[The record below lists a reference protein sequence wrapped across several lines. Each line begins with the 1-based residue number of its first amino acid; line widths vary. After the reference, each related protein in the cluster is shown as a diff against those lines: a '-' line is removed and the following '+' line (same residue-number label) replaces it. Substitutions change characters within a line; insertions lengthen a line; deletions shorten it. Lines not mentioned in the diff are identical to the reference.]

1 MKSTRVG
8 VKRFFF
14 FFEEPEANKQPS
26 NNLWKAHLISS
37 LVGFKKKK
45 VMERKKFDDEICED
59 IIWSLQEFED
69 DDISEQYDCLI
80 TFWIT

>member
-1 MKSTRVG
+1 
-8 VKRFFF
+8 
-14 FFEEPEANKQPS
+14 
-26 NNLWKAHLISS
+26 
-37 LVGFKKKK
+37 
-45 VMERKKFDDEICED
+45 MERKKFDDEMCED